1 MAIDRFKKRYNN
13 INYNMLNQISKNA
26 NYYNQNQLSYLRQS
40 EIEKIL
46 KLCKYVKRFTKTE
59 KEFFNTKINDAEYNY
74 QDIQTFTL
82 HITNRCRLKRNDF
95 TILFKMFKKYNI
107 SFD

>member
-13 INYNMLNQISKNA
+13 INYNMLNQTSKNA
-26 NYYNQNQLSYLRQS
+26 NYYNENQLSYLRQS

-46 KLCKYVKRFTKTE
+46 KLRMYVKRFTKTE
-59 KEFFNTKINDAEYNY
+59 KEFFVTKINDAEENY

-95 TILFKMFKKYNI
+95 AILFKMFKKYNI

>member
-1 MAIDRFKKRYNN
+1 MARDRFKKIYNN
-13 INYNMLNQISKNA
+13 INYNMLSQI
-26 NYYNQNQLSYLRQS
+26 
-40 EIEKIL
+40 
-46 KLCKYVKRFTKTE
+46 RFTKKE
-59 KEFFNTKINDAEYNY
+59 KEFFNTKINDAEENY